1 DRFQQVFQHSFSYHI
16 VIIRKTLPVSVIV
29 LGAKINRTTMLQDCD
44 YDYFYEEDKISN
56 VSNQSRPPAKTFLID
71 EEAGRDDEQV
81 LISIGSETG
90 SGPKSVSSQ
99 HRPEAKDN
107 VNGSDDAKPEK
118 DKATAKRMDEIAF
131 VSNDDLPD
139 PVLYADGC
147 VDDNKIIMLCQR
159 QEMERLGM
167 TVSSG
172 TVLIKKD
179 TSNLIGISIGGGAP
193 LCPCLYIVQVFD
205 GTPAAREGTL
215 QSGDELLG
223 VNGASVKGKTKVEV
237 AKMIQSATDEV
248 MIHYNKLHADPTQGE
263 TLDIVLK
270 KMKHR
275 LVERMSS
282 STADTLGLS
291 RAILCNDSLVKRLQE
306 LERTETMYKGLVEH
320 ARRMLK
326 AHFDVLQ
333 TYQAFGNIF
342 ASISVREPQ
351 PRASEAFRIFGEL
364 HRNME
369 KDGIKMI
376 KSLKPILADMGT
388 YLHKAIPDTKLT
400 VKRYADAKF
409 SYLSY
414 CLKIKEMDDEEHGYA
429 AIQEP
434 LYRVETGN
442 YEYRLILRCR
452 QEARLKFAKL
462 RSDVL
467 EKIELLECKHAR
479 DLAGQL
485 RKFIEG
491 LATLAT
497 ETVERLES
505 IPNLFPIEVDL
516 KASAFQ
522 YKSAIKFQAE
532 EYTDEEV
539 PQAEEAIEQAPAP
552 RSGEASTIDRD
563 LERANGGDDGSD
575 QLLGGFEEIDLNKG
589 AAVGS
594 TENDLLNELGLA
606 GIDLSVGSKPIS
618 HNLMDDLLVPELFK

>member
-1 DRFQQVFQHSFSYHI
+1 
-16 VIIRKTLPVSVIV
+16 
-29 LGAKINRTTMLQDCD
+29 MLQEYED
-44 YDYFYEEDKISN
+44 DYFLEEDKIGTNKPNNMFS
-56 VSNQSRPPAKTFLID
+56 VHSSQT
-71 EEAGRDDEQV
+71 E
-81 LISIGSETG
+81 SET
-90 SGPKSVSSQ
+90 SLLLHVDQESILDSSTPEEPNEVKSDS
-99 HRPEAKDN
+99 
-107 VNGSDDAKPEK
+107 NGMGKVK
-118 DKATAKRMDEIAF
+118 DEIAF

-147 VDDNKIIMLCQR
+147 VDDTKIIMLCQK

-172 TVLIKKD
+172 TVVIKKD
-179 TSNLIGISIGGGAP
+179 TTNLIGISIGGGAP

-223 VNGASVKGKTKVEV
+223 VNGVSAKGKTKVEV
-237 AKMIQSATDEV
+237 AKMIQAATDEV
-248 MIHYNKLHADPTQGE
+248 TIHYNKLHADPTQGE

-275 LVERMSS
+275 LVEKMSS
-282 STADTLGLS
+282 GTADTLGLS

-306 LERTETMYKGLVEH
+306 LEKTEAMYKGLVEH
-320 ARRMLK
+320 AKRMLK

-333 TYQAFGNIF
+333 TYQSFGNIF
-342 ASISVREPQ
+342 AAISVREPQ
-351 PRASEAFRIFGEL
+351 PRASEAFRVFGEL

-409 SYLSY
+409 TYLSY

-452 QEARLKFAKL
+452 QEARVKFAKL

-467 EKIELLECKHAR
+467 EKMELLECKHAR
-479 DLAGQL
+479 DLASQL
-485 RKFIEG
+485 RKFIQG
-491 LATLAT
+491 LSTLSN
-497 ETVERLES
+497 ETVEKLES

-516 KASAFQ
+516 KPSAFQ
-522 YKSAIKFQAE
+522 YKSAVRFPPE
-532 EYTDEEV
+532 EDVDEEIQ
-539 PQAEEAIEQAPAP
+539 QAEEAVERPAVKASSEN
-552 RSGEASTIDRD
+552 RSSIYGGGASI
-563 LERANGGDDGSD
+563 D
-575 QLLGGFEEIDLNKG
+575 QLLAGFEEIDLNKSS
-589 AAVGS
+589 S
-594 TENDLLNELGLA
+594 TSESNDLLVELGLA
-606 GIDLSVGSKPIS
+606 DIDLSVGKQSS
-618 HNLMDDLLVPELFK
+618 LMDNLLIPDMNDFTK

>member
-1 DRFQQVFQHSFSYHI
+1 MAESPSSTWCDESTALLLFDESGDKTATDTGSCRSAKVEGIDDAPPNGLMGPLIDMDNTRGGSTTSRSKLLPRI
-16 VIIRKTLPVSVIV
+16 GRRKDSKRSQSSL
-29 LGAKINRTTMLQDCD
+29 
-44 YDYFYEEDKISN
+44 EEQAPLAGIAGEEQN
-56 VSNQSRPPAKTFLID
+56 AEPPADKQTKENSKT
-71 EEAGRDDEQV
+71 
-81 LISIGSETG
+81 S
-90 SGPKSVSSQ
+90 
-99 HRPEAKDN
+99 
-107 VNGSDDAKPEK
+107 
-118 DKATAKRMDEIAF
+118 KRLEDIAF
-131 VSNDDLPD
+131 ATNDDLPD

-147 VDDNKIIMLCQR
+147 VDDNKIIIICQR

-172 TVLIKKD
+172 TVVIKKD

-223 VNGASVKGKTKVEV
+223 VNGISVKGKTKVEV

-248 MIHYNKLHADPTQGE
+248 TVHYNKLHADPTQGE

-275 LVERMSS
+275 LVEKMSS

-306 LERTETMYKGLVEH
+306 LERTETMYKGLVDH

-333 TYQAFGNIF
+333 TYQAFGNVF

-364 HRNME
+364 HRSME

-452 QEARLKFAKL
+452 QEARIKFAKL

-479 DLAGQL
+479 DLASQL

-497 ETVERLES
+497 ETVERLEA

-532 EYTDEEV
+532 EYVDDVETV
-539 PQAEEAIEQAPAP
+539 QAEEALEDRESKVHSESQ
-552 RSGEASTIDRD
+552 STATDRMSRPNGSD
-563 LERANGGDDGSD
+563 LEG
-575 QLLGGFEEIDLNKG
+575 QLLGGFDEVDLGKG
-589 AAVGS
+589 SSNGATAQ
-594 TENDLLNELGLA
+594 NDLLDELGLA
-606 GIDLSVGSKPIS
+606 GIDLTIGSKPIGG
-618 HNLMDDLLVPELFK
+618 NLMDDLLGPEMDLFK

>member
-1 DRFQQVFQHSFSYHI
+1 MEKQAAAS
-16 VIIRKTLPVSVIV
+16 
-29 LGAKINRTTMLQDCD
+29 TMW
-44 YDYFYEEDKISN
+44 S
-56 VSNQSRPPAKTFLID
+56 
-71 EEAGRDDEQV
+71 DDESTS
-81 LISIGSETG
+81 LLLFESEDDKTCSNKIAAEDELDMGG
-90 SGPKSVSSQ
+90 SGAGSHRSSKKLQRAARQSEPKNAQ
-99 HRPEAKDN
+99 IAAEDRTGTEQETEMDN
-107 VNGSDDAKPEK
+107 RKQDASGR
-118 DKATAKRMDEIAF
+118 RMDEIAF
-131 VSNDDLPD
+131 ASNDDLPD

-172 TVLIKKD
+172 TVIIKKG

-248 MIHYNKLHADPTQGE
+248 TVHYNKLHADPMQGE

-275 LVERMSS
+275 LVEKMSS

-320 ARRMLK
+320 ARRVLK

-342 ASISVREPQ
+342 ATISVREPQ

-364 HRNME
+364 HRSME

-414 CLKIKEMDDEEHGYA
+414 CLKIKEMDDEDHGYA

-452 QEARLKFAKL
+452 QDARLKFAKL

-479 DLAGQL
+479 DLAAQL
-485 RKFIEG
+485 RKFVEG
-491 LATLAT
+491 LATLAS
-497 ETVERLES
+497 ETVERLEAIS
-505 IPNLFPIEVDL
+505 NLFPIEVDL

-532 EYTDEEV
+532 EYVDDVETV
-539 PQAEEAIEQAPAP
+539 QAEEAVEERDPMRTEATRDSQPLGEL
-552 RSGEASTIDRD
+552 RSNGTD
-563 LERANGGDDGSD
+563 LEG
-575 QLLGGFEEIDLNKG
+575 QLLGGFDEVDLGKG
-589 AAVGS
+589 PIGGME
-594 TENDLLNELGLA
+594 ENDLLNELGLA
-606 GIDLSVGSKPIS
+606 GIDLSVGSKPIGMS
-618 HNLMDDLLVPELFK
+618 NLMDDLLVPDADMFK

>member
-1 DRFQQVFQHSFSYHI
+1 
-16 VIIRKTLPVSVIV
+16 
-29 LGAKINRTTMLQDCD
+29 MLQEYED
-44 YDYFYEEDKISN
+44 DYFLEEDKIVKIALNRGTNKPNNMFS
-56 VSNQSRPPAKTFLID
+56 VHSSQT
-71 EEAGRDDEQV
+71 E
-81 LISIGSETG
+81 SET
-90 SGPKSVSSQ
+90 SLLLHVDQESILDSSTPEEPNEVKSDS
-99 HRPEAKDN
+99 
-107 VNGSDDAKPEK
+107 NGMGKVK
-118 DKATAKRMDEIAF
+118 DEIAF

-147 VDDNKIIMLCQR
+147 VDDTKIIMLCQK

-172 TVLIKKD
+172 TVVIKKD
-179 TSNLIGISIGGGAP
+179 TTNLIGISIGGGAP

-223 VNGASVKGKTKVEV
+223 VNGVSAKGKTKVEV
-237 AKMIQSATDEV
+237 AKMIQAATDEV
-248 MIHYNKLHADPTQGE
+248 TIHYNKLHADPTQGE

-275 LVERMSS
+275 LVEKMSS
-282 STADTLGLS
+282 GTADTLGLS

-306 LERTETMYKGLVEH
+306 LEKTEAMYKGLVEH
-320 ARRMLK
+320 AKRMLK

-333 TYQAFGNIF
+333 TYQSFGNIF
-342 ASISVREPQ
+342 AAISVREPQ
-351 PRASEAFRIFGEL
+351 PRASEAFRVFGEL

-409 SYLSY
+409 TYLSY

-452 QEARLKFAKL
+452 QEARVKFAKL

-467 EKIELLECKHAR
+467 EKMELLECKHAR
-479 DLAGQL
+479 DLASQL
-485 RKFIEG
+485 RKFIQG
-491 LATLAT
+491 LSTLSN
-497 ETVERLES
+497 ETVEKLES

-516 KASAFQ
+516 KPSAFQ
-522 YKSAIKFQAE
+522 YKSAVRFPPE
-532 EYTDEEV
+532 EDVDEEIQ
-539 PQAEEAIEQAPAP
+539 QAEEAVERPAVKASSEN
-552 RSGEASTIDRD
+552 RSSIYGGGASI
-563 LERANGGDDGSD
+563 D
-575 QLLGGFEEIDLNKG
+575 QLLAGFEEIDLNKSS
-589 AAVGS
+589 S
-594 TENDLLNELGLA
+594 TSESNDLLVELGLA
-606 GIDLSVGSKPIS
+606 DIDLSVGKQSS
-618 HNLMDDLLVPELFK
+618 LMDNLLIPDMNDFTK

>member
-1 DRFQQVFQHSFSYHI
+1 
-16 VIIRKTLPVSVIV
+16 
-29 LGAKINRTTMLQDCD
+29 MLQDYD
-44 YDYFYEEDKISN
+44 DDYFLEEDK
-56 VSNQSRPPAKTFLID
+56 
-71 EEAGRDDEQV
+71 
-81 LISIGSETG
+81 
-90 SGPKSVSSQ
+90 
-99 HRPEAKDN
+99 
-107 VNGSDDAKPEK
+107 
-118 DKATAKRMDEIAF
+118 M
-131 VSNDDLPD
+131 
-139 PVLYADGC
+139 
-147 VDDNKIIMLCQR
+147 
-159 QEMERLGM
+159 GM

-172 TVLIKKD
+172 TVVIKKD
-179 TSNLIGISIGGGAP
+179 TTNLIGISIGGGAP

-223 VNGASVKGKTKVEV
+223 VNSVSVKGKTKVEV
-237 AKMIQSATDEV
+237 AKMIQAATEEV
-248 MIHYNKLHADPTQGE
+248 TIHYNKLHADPVQGE

-282 STADTLGLS
+282 GTADTLGLS

-306 LERTETMYKGLVEH
+306 LERTEAMYKGLVEH
-320 ARRMLK
+320 AKRMLK

-342 ASISVREPQ
+342 AAISVREPQ
-351 PRASEAFRIFGEL
+351 PRASEAFRVFGEL

-409 SYLSY
+409 TYLSY

-452 QEARLKFAKL
+452 QEARVKFAKL

-467 EKIELLECKHAR
+467 EKMELLECKHAR
-479 DLAGQL
+479 DLASQL
-485 RKFIEG
+485 RKFIQG
-491 LATLAT
+491 LSTLAN

-516 KASAFQ
+516 KPSAFQ
-522 YKSAIKFQAE
+522 YKSAIRFPPE
-532 EYTDEEV
+532 EGVDEEI
-539 PQAEEAIEQAPAP
+539 QQGEEAVERPVLKTTKENG
-552 RSGEASTIDRD
+552 SSSYGGASI
-563 LERANGGDDGSD
+563 D
-575 QLLGGFEEIDLNKG
+575 QLLAGFEDVDLNKS
-589 AAVGS
+589 ATS
-594 TENDLLNELGLA
+594 DSNDLLVELGLA
-606 GIDLSVGSKPIS
+606 DIDLSMGKQS
-618 HNLMDDLLVPELFK
+618 NLMDDLLIPDMSDFGK

>member
-1 DRFQQVFQHSFSYHI
+1 
-16 VIIRKTLPVSVIV
+16 
-29 LGAKINRTTMLQDCD
+29 MLQEYED
-44 YDYFYEEDKISN
+44 DYFLEEDKISITCKGQDP
-56 VSNQSRPPAKTFLID
+56 SAEQSSTRCDQIA
-71 EEAGRDDEQV
+71 
-81 LISIGSETG
+81 SETSLLLGIDSTDSILDTSSRTTKEPVEGDG
-90 SGPKSVSSQ
+90 SNSSSTGQ
-99 HRPEAKDN
+99 GRVK
-107 VNGSDDAKPEK
+107 
-118 DKATAKRMDEIAF
+118 DEIAF
-131 VSNDDLPD
+131 VSNNDLPD

-147 VDDNKIIMLCQR
+147 VDDSKIIMLCQK

-172 TVLIKKD
+172 TVVVKKD
-179 TSNLIGISIGGGAP
+179 TTNLIGISIGGGAP

-223 VNGASVKGKTKVEV
+223 VNSVSVKGKTKVEV
-237 AKMIQSATDEV
+237 AKMIQAATEEV
-248 MIHYNKLHADPTQGE
+248 TIHYNKLHADPTQGE

-306 LERTETMYKGLVEH
+306 LERTEAMYKGLVEH
-320 ARRMLK
+320 AKRMLK

-333 TYQAFGNIF
+333 TYQSFGNIF
-342 ASISVREPQ
+342 AAISVREPQ
-351 PRASEAFRIFGEL
+351 PRASEAFRTFGEL

-376 KSLKPILADMGT
+376 KTLKPILADMGT

-414 CLKIKEMDDEEHGYA
+414 CLKIKEMDDEEHSYA

-452 QEARLKFAKL
+452 QEARVKFAKL

-479 DLAGQL
+479 DLASQL
-485 RKFIEG
+485 RQFIQG
-491 LATLAT
+491 LSTLAT

-516 KASAFQ
+516 KPSAFQ
-522 YKSAIKFQAE
+522 YKSALKFQPE
-532 EYTDEEV
+532 EEV
-539 PQAEEAIEQAPAP
+539 EEEIHQAEEAV
-552 RSGEASTIDRD
+552 EASVGRGARNENGSTN
-563 LERANGGDDGSD
+563 NGGASID
-575 QLLGGFEEIDLNKG
+575 QLLSGFEEIDLNKSCCTG
-589 AAVGS
+589 AATS
-594 TENDLLNELGLA
+594 DNNDLLTELGLA
-606 GIDLSVGSKPIS
+606 DIDLSVGKPPMIGT
-618 HNLMDDLLVPELFK
+618 NLMDDLLIPDLADFGK

>member
-1 DRFQQVFQHSFSYHI
+1 MAESPSSKWCDESTALLLFDESGDKTATDTGSCHSAKLDDAPPNGLMGPLIDMDNAMGGSSTFRSKLLPR
-16 VIIRKTLPVSVIV
+16 VGRRKDSKRSQGSLEEPALPVGV
-29 LGAKINRTTMLQDCD
+29 
-44 YDYFYEEDKISN
+44 EEEQNAEAPTDKLTKENS
-56 VSNQSRPPAKTFLID
+56 
-71 EEAGRDDEQV
+71 
-81 LISIGSETG
+81 
-90 SGPKSVSSQ
+90 
-99 HRPEAKDN
+99 
-107 VNGSDDAKPEK
+107 KPS
-118 DKATAKRMDEIAF
+118 KRLEEIAF
-131 VSNDDLPD
+131 ATNDDLPD

-172 TVLIKKD
+172 TVIIKKD

-223 VNGASVKGKTKVEV
+223 VNGVSVKGKTKVEV

-248 MIHYNKLHADPTQGE
+248 TVHYNKLHADPTQGE

-275 LVERMSS
+275 LVEKMSS

-306 LERTETMYKGLVEH
+306 LERTETMYKGLVDH

-333 TYQAFGNIF
+333 TYQAFGNVF

-351 PRASEAFRIFGEL
+351 PRASEAFRVFGEL
-364 HRNME
+364 HRSME

-479 DLAGQL
+479 DLASQL

-497 ETVERLES
+497 ETVERLEA

-532 EYTDEEV
+532 EYVDDVETV
-539 PQAEEAIEQAPAP
+539 QAEEALEERETKV
-552 RSGEASTIDRD
+552 RSESQPTATDGVSRPNGTD
-563 LERANGGDDGSD
+563 LEG
-575 QLLGGFEEIDLNKG
+575 QLLSGFDEVDLGKG
-589 AAVGS
+589 SSNGATAQ
-594 TENDLLNELGLA
+594 NDLLDELGLA
-606 GIDLSVGSKPIS
+606 GIDLSIGSKPLS
-618 HNLMDDLLVPELFK
+618 GNLMDDLLGPELDLFK

>member
-1 DRFQQVFQHSFSYHI
+1 
-16 VIIRKTLPVSVIV
+16 
-29 LGAKINRTTMLQDCD
+29 MLQEYED
-44 YDYFYEEDKISN
+44 DYFLEEDKIKSQNPLSSN
-56 VSNQSRPPAKTFLID
+56 SSNNCNQF
-71 EEAGRDDEQV
+71 EADCQLLRGEGDDCESV
-81 LISIGSETG
+81 VGSSCEINNQKVCD
-90 SGPKSVSSQ
+90 S
-99 HRPEAKDN
+99 
-107 VNGSDDAKPEK
+107 NGQGKILE
-118 DKATAKRMDEIAF
+118 EIAF

-147 VDDNKIIMLCQR
+147 VDDTKIIMLCQR
-159 QEMERLGM
+159 QEMVRLGM

-172 TVLIKKD
+172 TVVIKKD

-237 AKMIQSATDEV
+237 AKMIQAATEEV
-248 MIHYNKLHADPTQGE
+248 TIHYNKLHADPVQGE

-275 LVERMSS
+275 LVEKMSS

-306 LERTETMYKGLVEH
+306 LERTEAMYKGLVER
-320 ARRMLK
+320 AKRMLK

-333 TYQAFGNIF
+333 TYQSFGNIF
-342 ASISVREPQ
+342 AAISVREPQ

-376 KSLKPILADMGT
+376 KTLKPILADMGT

-414 CLKIKEMDDEEHGYA
+414 CLKIKEMDDEEHSYA

-452 QEARLKFAKL
+452 HEARVKFAKL

-479 DLAGQL
+479 DLASQL
-485 RKFIEG
+485 RKFVQG
-491 LATLAT
+491 LSTLAN

-516 KASAFQ
+516 KSSAFQ
-522 YKSAIKFQAE
+522 YKSAIKFQSE
-532 EYTDEEV
+532 EEV
-539 PQAEEAIEQAPAP
+539 EEEVQQGEEAVETPILQTAKENG
-552 RSGEASTIDRD
+552 SASYEKSSI
-563 LERANGGDDGSD
+563 D
-575 QLLGGFEEIDLNKG
+575 QLLADFEDIDLNKSKD
-589 AAVGS
+589 GS
-594 TENDLLNELGLA
+594 NNCNSDLLLELGLDDV
-606 GIDLSVGSKPIS
+606 DLSVGKQT
-618 HNLMDDLLVPELFK
+618 NLMDELLMADVGDFGK

>member
-1 DRFQQVFQHSFSYHI
+1 MVDEGTVHDNHEDT
-16 VIIRKTLPVSVIV
+16 TLI
-29 LGAKINRTTMLQDCD
+29 A
-44 YDYFYEEDKISN
+44 
-56 VSNQSRPPAKTFLID
+56 
-71 EEAGRDDEQV
+71 
-81 LISIGSETG
+81 IGSSG
-90 SGPKSVSSQ
+90 SVPRLPQTERRKESNKHSS
-99 HRPEAKDN
+99 
-107 VNGSDDAKPEK
+107 EK
-118 DKATAKRMDEIAF
+118 DESKPHKDSTSKRMDDIAF

-159 QEMERLGM
+159 QEMERLVDLALLPAEYVNPYILNFTLNRGM

-172 TVLIKKD
+172 TVVIKKD

-223 VNGASVKGKTKVEV
+223 VNGVSVKGKTKVEV

-306 LERTETMYKGLVEH
+306 LERTETMYKGLVDH
-320 ARRMLK
+320 AR
-326 AHFDVLQ
+326 
-333 TYQAFGNIF
+333 
-342 ASISVREPQ
+342 SVREPQ

-452 QEARLKFAKL
+452 QDARLKFAKL

-479 DLAGQL
+479 DLASQL

-491 LATLAT
+491 LATLAS

-532 EYTDEEV
+532 EYTDDEV
-539 PQAEEAIEQAPAP
+539 PQAEEAVEQVESPKAGQT
-552 RSGEASTIDRD
+552 SSIGD
-563 LERANGGDDGSD
+563 LDQSNGSD
-575 QLLGGFEEIDLNKG
+575 GGGQLLGGFEEIDLNKG
-589 AAVGS
+589 SSGGTS
-594 TENDLLNELGLA
+594 ENDLLNELGLA
-606 GIDLSVGSKPIS
+606 GIDLSIGSKPIS
-618 HNLMDDLLVPELFK
+618 HNLMDDMLVPELFK

>member
-1 DRFQQVFQHSFSYHI
+1 
-16 VIIRKTLPVSVIV
+16 
-29 LGAKINRTTMLQDCD
+29 MLQDCD
-44 YDYFYEEDKISN
+44 YDYFYEEDKITAARSN
-56 VSNQSRPPAKTFLID
+56 PIRPANTVVV
-71 EEAGRDDEQV
+71 EEDPTRDEQDDTA
-81 LISIGSETG
+81 LISIGSPGCG
-90 SGPKSVSSQ
+90 SRQRCNGERRKESKKQAVEKEDTKVEKESGGK
-99 HRPEAKDN
+99 RP
-107 VNGSDDAKPEK
+107 
-118 DKATAKRMDEIAF
+118 DEIAF

-172 TVLIKKD
+172 TVVIKKD

-223 VNGASVKGKTKVEV
+223 VNGVSVKGKTKVEV
-237 AKMIQSATDEV
+237 AKMIQSATEEV
-248 MIHYNKLHADPTQGE
+248 MVHYNKLHADPTQGE

-333 TYQAFGNIF
+333 TYQAFGNMF

-452 QEARLKFAKL
+452 QDARLN
-462 RSDVL
+462 DVL

-479 DLAGQL
+479 DLASQL

-491 LATLAT
+491 LATLAS

-532 EYTDEEV
+532 EYTDDEV
-539 PQAEEAIEQAPAP
+539 PQAEEAIEQLESSKSGK
-552 RSGEASTIDRD
+552 SGETGELGIES
-563 LERANGGDDGSD
+563 NGTESGA
-575 QLLGGFEEIDLNKG
+575 QLLGGFEEIDLSKG
-589 AAVGS
+589 TSTAAS
-594 TENDLLNELGLA
+594 ENDLLNELGLA

-618 HNLMDDLLVPELFK
+618 HNLMDDLLVPELYK

>member
-1 DRFQQVFQHSFSYHI
+1 
-16 VIIRKTLPVSVIV
+16 
-29 LGAKINRTTMLQDCD
+29 MLQEYED
-44 YDYFYEEDKISN
+44 DYFLEEDK
-56 VSNQSRPPAKTFLID
+56 
-71 EEAGRDDEQV
+71 
-81 LISIGSETG
+81 
-90 SGPKSVSSQ
+90 
-99 HRPEAKDN
+99 
-107 VNGSDDAKPEK
+107 
-118 DKATAKRMDEIAF
+118 M
-131 VSNDDLPD
+131 
-139 PVLYADGC
+139 
-147 VDDNKIIMLCQR
+147 
-159 QEMERLGM
+159 GM

-172 TVLIKKD
+172 TVVIKKD

-237 AKMIQSATDEV
+237 AKMIQAATEEV
-248 MIHYNKLHADPTQGE
+248 TIHYNKLHADPVQGE

-275 LVERMSS
+275 LVEKMSS

-306 LERTETMYKGLVEH
+306 LERTEAMYKGLVER
-320 ARRMLK
+320 AKRMLK

-333 TYQAFGNIF
+333 TYQSFGNIF
-342 ASISVREPQ
+342 AAISVREPQ

-376 KSLKPILADMGT
+376 KTLKPILADMGT

-414 CLKIKEMDDEEHGYA
+414 CLKIKEMDDEEHSYA

-452 QEARLKFAKL
+452 HEARVKFAKL

-479 DLAGQL
+479 DLASQL
-485 RKFIEG
+485 RKFVQG
-491 LATLAT
+491 LSTLAN

-516 KASAFQ
+516 KSSAFQ
-522 YKSAIKFQAE
+522 YKSAIKFQSE
-532 EYTDEEV
+532 EEV
-539 PQAEEAIEQAPAP
+539 EEEVQQGEEAVETPILQTAKENG
-552 RSGEASTIDRD
+552 SASYEKSSI
-563 LERANGGDDGSD
+563 D
-575 QLLGGFEEIDLNKG
+575 QLLADFEDIDLNKSKD
-589 AAVGS
+589 GS
-594 TENDLLNELGLA
+594 NNCNSDLLLELGLDDV
-606 GIDLSVGSKPIS
+606 DLSVGKQT
-618 HNLMDDLLVPELFK
+618 NLMDELLMADVGDFGK

>member
-1 DRFQQVFQHSFSYHI
+1 MDTSKDSELWCEETTSLLQFDHAEDNTFDSNPIRPTKAVVVDEEKANGDDQDTALI
-16 VIIRKTLPVSVIV
+16 VIGSP
-29 LGAKINRTTMLQDCD
+29 GNGP
-44 YDYFYEEDKISN
+44 
-56 VSNQSRPPAKTFLID
+56 RPFQTERRMESKKLAS
-71 EEAGRDDEQV
+71 EQ
-81 LISIGSETG
+81 
-90 SGPKSVSSQ
+90 
-99 HRPEAKDN
+99 
-107 VNGSDDAKPEK
+107 DDAKPEK
-118 DKATAKRMDEIAF
+118 ESTASKRMDDIAF

-172 TVLIKKD
+172 TVVIKKD

-223 VNGASVKGKTKVEV
+223 VNGVSVKGKTKVEV
-237 AKMIQSATDEV
+237 AKMIQSATEEV

-306 LERTETMYKGLVEH
+306 LERTETMYKGLVDH

-376 KSLKPILADMGT
+376 KTLKPILADMGT

-479 DLAGQL
+479 DLASQL

-491 LATLAT
+491 LATLAS

-532 EYTDEEV
+532 EYTDEEI
-539 PQAEEAIEQAPAP
+539 PQAEEAIEQVETAKSAQAKTT
-552 RSGEASTIDRD
+552 GD
-563 LERANGGDDGSD
+563 LEQSNGTDVSG

-589 AAVGS
+589 TSAGPS
-594 TENDLLNELGLA
+594 EHDLLNELGLA
-606 GIDLSVGSKPIS
+606 GIDLSVSSKPIS

>member
-1 DRFQQVFQHSFSYHI
+1 
-16 VIIRKTLPVSVIV
+16 
-29 LGAKINRTTMLQDCD
+29 MLQDYD
-44 YDYFYEEDKISN
+44 DDYFLEEDKIQTESETSLLLD
-56 VSNQSRPPAKTFLID
+56 VDHTK
-71 EEAGRDDEQV
+71 QV
-81 LISIGSETG
+81 LDSRTFGEPNEVTADS
-90 SGPKSVSSQ
+90 
-99 HRPEAKDN
+99 
-107 VNGSDDAKPEK
+107 NGMGKVTE
-118 DKATAKRMDEIAF
+118 EIAF

-147 VDDNKIIMLCQR
+147 VDDTKIIMLCQK

-172 TVLIKKD
+172 TVVIKKD
-179 TSNLIGISIGGGAP
+179 TTNLIGISIGGGAP

-223 VNGASVKGKTKVEV
+223 VNSVSVKGKTKVEV
-237 AKMIQSATDEV
+237 AKMIQAATEEV
-248 MIHYNKLHADPTQGE
+248 TIHYNKLHADPVQGE

-282 STADTLGLS
+282 GTADTLGLS

-306 LERTETMYKGLVEH
+306 LERTEAMYKGLVEH
-320 ARRMLK
+320 AKRMLK

-342 ASISVREPQ
+342 AAISVREPQ
-351 PRASEAFRIFGEL
+351 PRASEAFRVFGEL

-409 SYLSY
+409 TYLSY

-452 QEARLKFAKL
+452 QEARVKFAKL

-467 EKIELLECKHAR
+467 EKMELLECKHAR
-479 DLAGQL
+479 DLASQL
-485 RKFIEG
+485 RKFIQG
-491 LATLAT
+491 LSTLAN

-516 KASAFQ
+516 KPSAFQ
-522 YKSAIKFQAE
+522 YKSAIRFPPE
-532 EYTDEEV
+532 EGVDEEI
-539 PQAEEAIEQAPAP
+539 QQGEEAVERPVLKTTKENG
-552 RSGEASTIDRD
+552 SSSYGGASI
-563 LERANGGDDGSD
+563 D
-575 QLLGGFEEIDLNKG
+575 QLLAGFEDVDLNKS
-589 AAVGS
+589 ATS
-594 TENDLLNELGLA
+594 DSNDLLVELGLA
-606 GIDLSVGSKPIS
+606 DIDLSMGKQS
-618 HNLMDDLLVPELFK
+618 NLMDDLLIPDMSDFGK

>member
-1 DRFQQVFQHSFSYHI
+1 
-16 VIIRKTLPVSVIV
+16 
-29 LGAKINRTTMLQDCD
+29 MLQEYEDD
-44 YDYFYEEDKISN
+44 YYLEEDKISGSTGKGKDRSEEKSLLLSDQAQSEQLPLLFEIDSTN
-56 VSNQSRPPAKTFLID
+56 SIENTSNRTATKDGSCVVEGTDSTNNSTGL
-71 EEAGRDDEQV
+71 GRV
-81 LISIGSETG
+81 
-90 SGPKSVSSQ
+90 K
-99 HRPEAKDN
+99 
-107 VNGSDDAKPEK
+107 
-118 DKATAKRMDEIAF
+118 DEIAF
-131 VSNDDLPD
+131 ATNDDLPD

-147 VDDNKIIMLCQR
+147 VDDTKIIMLCQK

-172 TVLIKKD
+172 TVVVKKD
-179 TSNLIGISIGGGAP
+179 TTNLIGISIGGGAP

-223 VNGASVKGKTKVEV
+223 VNGVSVKGKTKVEV
-237 AKMIQSATDEV
+237 AKMIQAATEEV
-248 MIHYNKLHADPTQGE
+248 TIHYNKLHADPTQGE

-306 LERTETMYKGLVEH
+306 LERTEAVYKGLVEH
-320 ARRMLK
+320 AKRMLK

-333 TYQAFGNIF
+333 TYQQFGNIF
-342 ASISVREPQ
+342 AAISVREPQ

-376 KSLKPILADMGT
+376 KTLKPILADMGT

-409 SYLSY
+409 TYLSY
-414 CLKIKEMDDEEHGYA
+414 CLKIKEMDDEEHSYA

-452 QEARLKFAKL
+452 QEARVKFAKL

-479 DLAGQL
+479 DLASQL
-485 RKFIEG
+485 RKFIQG
-491 LATLAT
+491 LSTLAS

-522 YKSAIKFQAE
+522 YKSALKFQPE
-532 EYTDEEV
+532 EELEEEV
-539 PQAEEAIEQAPAP
+539 HQAEEA
-552 RSGEASTIDRD
+552 
-563 LERANGGDDGSD
+563 LETPVLAARNGGGQSTNNGGTSID
-575 QLLGGFEEIDLNKG
+575 QLLAGFEEVDLNQSCSG
-589 AAVGS
+589 GII
-594 TENDLLNELGLA
+594 TGDNNDLLTELGLA
-606 GIDLSVGSKPIS
+606 DIDLSVGKAPTVGSS
-618 HNLMDDLLVPELFK
+618 LMDELLIPDLGGFGK

>member
-1 DRFQQVFQHSFSYHI
+1 
-16 VIIRKTLPVSVIV
+16 
-29 LGAKINRTTMLQDCD
+29 MLQEYED
-44 YDYFYEEDKISN
+44 DYFLEEDKI
-56 VSNQSRPPAKTFLID
+56 QT
-71 EEAGRDDEQV
+71 E
-81 LISIGSETG
+81 SET
-90 SGPKSVSSQ
+90 SLLLHVDQESILDSSTPEEPNEVKSDS
-99 HRPEAKDN
+99 
-107 VNGSDDAKPEK
+107 NGMGKVK
-118 DKATAKRMDEIAF
+118 DEIAF

-147 VDDNKIIMLCQR
+147 VDDTKIIMLCQK

-172 TVLIKKD
+172 TVVIKKD
-179 TSNLIGISIGGGAP
+179 TTNLIGISIGGGAP

-223 VNGASVKGKTKVEV
+223 VNGVSAKGKTKVEV
-237 AKMIQSATDEV
+237 AKMIQAATDEV
-248 MIHYNKLHADPTQGE
+248 TIHYNKLHADPTQGE

-275 LVERMSS
+275 LVEKMSS
-282 STADTLGLS
+282 GTADTLGLS

-306 LERTETMYKGLVEH
+306 LEKTEAMYKGLVEH
-320 ARRMLK
+320 AKRMLK

-333 TYQAFGNIF
+333 TYQSFGNIF
-342 ASISVREPQ
+342 AAISVREPQ
-351 PRASEAFRIFGEL
+351 PRASEAFRVFGEL

-409 SYLSY
+409 TYLSY

-452 QEARLKFAKL
+452 QEARVKFAKL

-467 EKIELLECKHAR
+467 EKMELLECKHAR
-479 DLAGQL
+479 DLASQL
-485 RKFIEG
+485 RKFIQG
-491 LATLAT
+491 LSTLSN
-497 ETVERLES
+497 ETVEKLES

-516 KASAFQ
+516 KPSAFQ
-522 YKSAIKFQAE
+522 YKSAVRFPPE
-532 EYTDEEV
+532 EDVDEEIQ
-539 PQAEEAIEQAPAP
+539 QAEEAVERPAVKASSEN
-552 RSGEASTIDRD
+552 RSSIYGGGASI
-563 LERANGGDDGSD
+563 D
-575 QLLGGFEEIDLNKG
+575 QLLAGFEEIDLNKSS
-589 AAVGS
+589 S
-594 TENDLLNELGLA
+594 TSESNDLLVELGLA
-606 GIDLSVGSKPIS
+606 DIDLSVGKQSS
-618 HNLMDDLLVPELFK
+618 LMDNLLIPDMNDFTK

>member
-1 DRFQQVFQHSFSYHI
+1 MDSSKDI
-16 VIIRKTLPVSVIV
+16 EPWSEE
-29 LGAKINRTTMLQDCD
+29 TTALLMFDQ
-44 YDYFYEEDKISN
+44 
-56 VSNQSRPPAKTFLID
+56 
-71 EEAGRDDEQV
+71 DDEQDNTAHKQFRPKKMILV
-81 LISIGSETG
+81 DEESPSHDDQDTALIAIGSPGPGSRLIRAERRKESKKPANENGETK
-90 SGPKSVSSQ
+90 SGEESS
-99 HRPEAKDN
+99 
-107 VNGSDDAKPEK
+107 G
-118 DKATAKRMDEIAF
+118 KRMDEIAF

-172 TVLIKKD
+172 TVVIKKD

-223 VNGASVKGKTKVEV
+223 VNGVSVKGKTKVEV
-237 AKMIQSATDEV
+237 AKMIQSATEEV

-306 LERTETMYKGLVEH
+306 LERTETMYKGLVDH

-333 TYQAFGNIF
+333 TYQAFGNMF

-452 QEARLKFAKL
+452 QDARLKFAKL

-491 LATLAT
+491 LATLAS

-532 EYTDEEV
+532 EYTDEDV
-539 PQAEEAIEQAPAP
+539 PQAEEAIEQLETTK
-552 RSGEASTIDRD
+552 SGASNATGD
-563 LERANGGDDGSD
+563 LEQSNGAEDGGE
-575 QLLGGFEEIDLNKG
+575 LLGGFEDIDLSKG
-589 AAVGS
+589 SSAEPS
-594 TENDLLNELGLA
+594 ENDLLNELGLA

-618 HNLMDDLLVPELFK
+618 SHNLMDDLLVPELYK